1 MKPNWTKLAA
11 LFSGVLL
18 AGGAIGIA
26 GVAVLGTSSRVA
38 AGGCPK
44 GSAETVYVTNRSNA
58 ISDATIK
65 KDIPS
70 WEAAANGAFAKAWE
84 TPKVCIR
91 FAKKVPFGAVGAVFQ
106 NKGAIKGALAYHTSL
121 HLAPY
126 IVVYAGVG
134 KFYGYNNSVSFTHE
148 LFELLADPTISRL
161 QQGWWD
167 PLVYLGKNPELL
179 PVQVDWIAETADPVE
194 AYAYSVK
201 GVQIS
206 DWITP
211 AWFNAFAPVTG
222 RYVYDRMNEIQQP
235 LTIAP
240 GGYAQFYYA
249 GQWYALTNFTRK
261 SDRGFFLGEQDGRK
275 FRVLVHR

>member
-1 MKPNWTKLAA
+1 MNSKLRVLGAGLGAAA
-11 LFSGVLL
+11 LF
-18 AGGAIGIA
+18 A
-26 GVAVLGTSSRVA
+26 GVVISAAVLGAASRSSV

-44 GSAETVYVTNRSNA
+44 GAAETIWVTNRSNA

-70 WEAAANGAFAKAWE
+70 WEQAANGAFSKAWE

-106 NKGAIKGALAYHTSL
+106 NKGSVKGALAYHTEL
-121 HLAPY
+121 HGQPF

-134 KFYGYNNSVSFTHE
+134 KYYGYNNSVSFTHE

-161 QQGWWD
+161 EQGYFD
-167 PLVYLGKNPELL
+167 PLVYEGKTSYVL
-179 PVQVDWIAETADPVE
+179 PVLVDWAAEVCDPVE
-194 AYAYSVK
+194 AYAYSIR

-211 AWFNAFAPVTG
+211 QWFDAPG
-222 RYVYDRMNEIQQP
+222 SPPLMHGYFDRMNEIQLP
-235 LTIAP
+235 LTITP
-240 GGYAQFYYA
+240 GGYAQFYFA
-249 GQWYALTNFTRK
+249 GQWYAILNFRK
-261 SDRGFFLGEQDGRK
+261 ASDKAFFIGEAGGKRVHVLGKR
-275 FRVLVHR
+275 